1 MYNETKQKNKQK
13 CQIYSNTV
21 NMFVLVTIVFSEDSE
36 LEKKNTFKY
45 SKIFYHLRSVLF
57 SCEKKKLILIASSD
71 CHCLWCFAL

>member
-36 LEKKNTFKY
+36 LEKKYLQIFKNIL
-45 SKIFYHLRSVLF
+45 SLKVCSVFLVRKKINL
-57 SCEKKKLILIASSD
+57 D
-71 CHCLWCFAL
+71 CIK

>member
-36 LEKKNTFKY
+36 LEKKY
-45 SKIFYHLRSVLF
+45 P
-57 SCEKKKLILIASSD
+57 
-71 CHCLWCFAL
+71 